1 MFQTAPPAKLLSGE
15 PSVMVGEPTVIV
27 PADELH
33 ELASGSA
40 EVFAQAVGEQVQTLR
55 TRPARRQRHFAREL
69 IIGLGVVLLCLG
81 SFAVGFRLLNLT
93 MGAHAANGST
103 AEARLGGPSERV
115 EPAPSVPSVAPAEMG
130 TALLPGPEAVTP
142 NGQRPSVSLAR
153 ESLPDLA
160 TAPSATTSVSSPRA
174 NAGAR
179 LRPPRAT
186 NAEASANSR
195 NQGNVLDTPL
205 RPPAD

>member
-15 PSVMVGEPTVIV
+15 PNVMVGEPTVIV

-81 SFAVGFRLLNLT
+81 SFAMGFRLLNLT
-93 MGAHAANGST
+93 MGAHAANRSA
-103 AEARLGGPSERV
+103 AEVRFDGPSERV
-115 EPAPSVPSVAPAEMG
+115 EPAPTLPSVAPAEMG
-130 TALLPGPEAVTP
+130 TALLPGPEAVAP

-160 TAPSATTSVSSPRA
+160 TAPSATTSAPRA
-174 NAGAR
+174 NVGAR